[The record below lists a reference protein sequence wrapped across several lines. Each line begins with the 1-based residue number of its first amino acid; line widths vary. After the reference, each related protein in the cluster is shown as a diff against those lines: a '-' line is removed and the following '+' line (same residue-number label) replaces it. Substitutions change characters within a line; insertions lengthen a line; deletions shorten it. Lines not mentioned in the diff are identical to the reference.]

1 MTIFWLG
8 STRAGEVE
16 TAEDSG
22 GARQRE
28 RGPEACTRMRR
39 RKHDS
44 LGVCHQ
50 LRPAASL
57 NWRQSQ
63 DFLKKMEAKALPQ
76 SIN

>member
-1 MTIFWLG
+1 MTIFRLG
-8 STRAGEVE
+8 STRAGEVD

-39 RKHDS
+39 CKHDS

-57 NWRQSQ
+57 GQVLAVTRAQAA
-63 DFLKKMEAKALPQ
+63 MTGR
-76 SIN
+76 